1 MSAPSVYARSRR
13 RATLVTSRLLVG
25 LVFTRSRPVPGD
37 AVAHRPNSLNI
48 RGKRMAKKL
57 TKAAQK
63 LLDEAGC
70 SEIADD

>member
-1 MSAPSVYARSRR
+1 
-13 RATLVTSRLLVG
+13 
-25 LVFTRSRPVPGD
+25 
-37 AVAHRPNSLNI
+37 LNI
-48 RGKRMAKKL
+48 REKRMAKKL

>member
-1 MSAPSVYARSRR
+1 
-13 RATLVTSRLLVG
+13 
-25 LVFTRSRPVPGD
+25 
-37 AVAHRPNSLNI
+37 
-48 RGKRMAKKL
+48 MAKKL